1 VLIAAL
7 SAPANAANVTS
18 FEPKGLISALQN
30 AGYKAALSKSD
41 DGDPLIDTSADG
53 NPVRIAFADC
63 QNHQSCSTIEFVGV
77 WDCNGA
83 IEKCKSVA
91 PEMNNEEQPMH
102 LIVLDSGKKV
112 VTYQYL
118 LFDDSGVSEKLF
130 IKNFESFSFYD
141 TKFNSAIAN
150 KN

>member
-1 VLIAAL
+1 
-7 SAPANAANVTS
+7 
-18 FEPKGLISALQN
+18 
-30 AGYKAALSKSD
+30 
-41 DGDPLIDTSADG
+41 
-53 NPVRIAFADC
+53 
-63 QNHQSCSTIEFVGV
+63 
-77 WDCNGA
+77 
-83 IEKCKSVA
+83 
-91 PEMNNEEQPMH
+91 MNNEEQPMH